1 MDQLKIGRF
10 LRELRR
16 EKNIT
21 QEQLAEKMGV
31 TARTVSRWETG
42 SNMPDIS
49 LLIELADFYDVQIS
63 EILDGE
69 RKVKNDMDKELK
81 ETMLKAA
88 DYEKEQ
94 HKIFTRNI
102 CAIFIAGFMLFTA
115 YLVMSAMEI
124 PCFDDSIYAGFM
136 IGFSYG
142 TVILGVLY
150 ASGIMGR
157 IYEWQNKNIKPVS
170 KVFIAVS
177 LLIALGFA
185 ALTAV
190 SIKTYGTDY
199 EKAPYYAICAMASL
213 TSAIVGIKKNIYAK
227 KLSENRSE
235 SRE

>member
-10 LRELRR
+10 LKELRR

-42 SNMPDIS
+42 SNMPDLS
-49 LLIELADFYDVQIS
+49 LLIELADFYGAEIS

-102 CAIFIAGFMLFTA
+102 CAIFIAGFMLFTV
-115 YLVMSAMEI
+115 YLAMSAMEI
-124 PCFDDSIYAGFM
+124 PGFDDSIYAGFM

-150 ASGIMGR
+150 ALGIIDR
-157 IYEWQNKNIKPVS
+157 LYKRQYKNTKPVS

-177 LLIALGFA
+177 SLTALGFA

-199 EKAPYYAICAMASL
+199 EKAPYYAICAIASL
-213 TSAIVGIKKNIYAK
+213 GTAIIGIKKNIFAK
-227 KLSENRSE
+227 KFSENRSE